1 MTGTDSFNTAH
12 RTGYGS
18 EADRTDALLAWL
30 TKYPDATL
38 ASGEGRLLLARI
50 REMDADR
57 QTLTR
62 LRHALREVLP

>member
-18 EADRTDALLAWL
+18 EATRTDALLAWL

-50 REMDADR
+50 RELEVEHK
-57 QTLTR
+57 TLR
-62 LRHALREVLP
+62 GILP